1 MLQAGIA
8 GVQDALEPDDQ
19 VQIMLHLDAG
29 ANNAVCRWFL
39 DNLQGQGVAFDVSG
53 LTYYPWWQGSLENLF
68 VLGERGSFRFQ
79 WPGFARPVGFGRT
92 AVSRL

>member
-1 MLQAGIA
+1 
-8 GVQDALEPDDQ
+8 
-19 VQIMLHLDAG
+19 MLHLDAG

-39 DNLQGQGVAFDVSG
+39 DNLQAQGVAFDILG

>member
-1 MLQAGIA
+1 MLQAGIV

-68 VLGERGSFRFQ
+68 VLGDRLFSISMA
-79 WPGFARPVGFGRT
+79 GFCPPVGLAERP
-92 AVSRL
+92 